1 MKKLA
6 LPGLIA
12 FALLAVSLFAVT
24 PAGAAED
31 DSDGPLYVFDMAHK
45 EIFSPVKGGEL
56 DYSEFAAM
64 LKKEGRVETNTE
76 LLTPAL
82 LRGVDA
88 YILAAPSQELT
99 VDDIAVLRSYVR
111 LGGDL
116 LILVHIAPP
125 VARLAESFGILT
137 SNFIVAEGENT
148 IGGEVQD
155 FMVKDFNFHPVTEGL
170 GELAFYGSWALKA
183 QGQGWAVASTSDKA
197 WADLNRNR
205 VKDEGE
211 PAASFGVIAVS
222 RLGGGKVVVVA
233 DDAPFANK
241 FIDEAD
247 NRKLAENIIRW
258 FAE

>member
-1 MKKLA
+1 MKKLT
-6 LPGLIA
+6 LSGIIA
-12 FALLAVSLFAVT
+12 FALLAVSIFAVS
-24 PAGAAED
+24 PAGAADEGAE
-31 DSDGPLYVFDMAHK
+31 GPLYMFDMAHK
-45 EIFSPVKGGEL
+45 EIFSPVKTGEL
-56 DYSEFAAM
+56 DFSEFAAM
-64 LKKEGRVETNTE
+64 LEENGRVETNTE

-88 YILAAPSQELT
+88 YIIAAPSQELT

-116 LILVHIAPP
+116 LVLVHIAPP
-125 VARLAESFGILT
+125 IARLSESFGILT

-155 FMVKDFNFHPVTEGL
+155 FMVRDFNFHPVTDGL
-170 GELAFYGSWALKA
+170 TEVAFYGSWALKA
-183 QGQGWAVASTSDKA
+183 QGQGWSVASTSEKA

-211 PAASFGVIAVS
+211 PTSSFGVVAVS

-247 NRKLAENIIRW
+247 NRKLADNIIRW